1 MTSSVTRPMASSSRP
16 TSRQTRRPDLILL
29 GLTGG
34 IAAGKSTALGA
45 FARAGCPVLSSD
57 AVVHELYRRPE
68 IRDAVVDRLGARVL
82 DSEGTVDRGALAAIA
97 FADPDVLAFLEQLLH
112 PLVERERERFREAA
126 AGSGARV
133 AVQEVPLLF
142 ERGSA
147 DRYDRTVLITAPEEL
162 RRARD
167 PRVALRQAHQM
178 PEDEKRALA
187 DEVYVNDGPVEAL
200 EAWVAALVERLSA

>member
-1 MTSSVTRPMASSSRP
+1 M
-16 TSRQTRRPDLILL
+16 
-29 GLTGG
+29 
-34 IAAGKSTALGA
+34 
-45 FARAGCPVLSSD
+45 
-57 AVVHELYRRPE
+57 
-68 IRDAVVDRLGARVL
+68 
-82 DSEGTVDRGALAAIA
+82 
-97 FADPDVLAFLEQLLH
+97 LAFLEQLLH

-126 AGSGARV
+126 AASGARV

-147 DRYDRTVLITAPEEL
+147 DRYDRTVLITAPDEL

-167 PRVALRQAHQM
+167 PRAALRQAHQM

-200 EAWVAALVERLSA
+200 DAWVAALVERLSA